1 MISKFSVKRPYTVFV
16 AVILVIVLGVV
27 AFTSMTPNLLPNI
40 DLPYVVV
47 FTSYVGATPEEVED
61 VVTKP
66 IEQEMATLDNID
78 SISSQSSE
86 NYSMVLLQFTSD
98 ANMDAATMNIRE
110 KLDTLRDSWSDSVG
124 TSSILNINPN
134 MIPLAAVA
142 LERDGYS
149 STEMTQFYEE
159 TILPRLE
166 GVEGVAGV
174 SSSGLISEQVNVV
187 LSQDK
192 MDEMNVLIRAAVDGE
207 FEDSETQLSDAQTE
221 IDDGYEQVETGESKI
236 KSGEAQLGSARSD
249 LNEQIA
255 ASQEEL
261 DTQKA
266 ALESQRSQLVS
277 AKSDF
282 DSLDS
287 AIAQLDVSISYLDT
301 VISGLNTSIDAMEDG
316 PEKDALI
323 AQRDDYVSQRAD
335 LQSQRDALDTQRS
348 DAWAAFTA
356 SSGISDAAGIDAAI
370 AEIDAGLQQIEDGYV
385 QLDETEQ
392 EARSQISS
400 GWSQLKKGQEALDES
415 REQLDDAQETLDENK
430 QTLDDAKQQAYDSAD
445 LNNLLTLQSVGAILG
460 AQNFSMP
467 AGYVADDGNDSE
479 WLVYVGDAFSSADE
493 LGDLILFDLGLD
505 GLDPIRLSDVADI
518 FVSDDAATTYGKING
533 SDAILFTLNKQSN
546 YATATV
552 STNLHNEMNTL
563 EEEYPGLSF
572 STLMDQGDY
581 IRLVINSVLQN
592 IVLGALLAVVILFL
606 FLRDVRP
613 TLIIFL
619 SIPISVTF
627 AIVLMYFS
635 GVTMNIISMAGL
647 AVGVGMLVDNSIVVI
662 ENTYRLR
669 MNGMSAVKAA
679 VTGAKQMAGAIT
691 ASTLTTVCV
700 FFPIVFVEGLT
711 RQLFADMALTIAY
724 SLLASLVVAL
734 TLVPALSSGLLGRER
749 KKKRHDSQFLQRIY
763 KKMLSGALRRK
774 GTVLVLALLL
784 LVVSAYAAINR
795 GFIYFP
801 DMDSPQM
808 SVEITMPDDATFEEA
823 TAMTDEVA
831 SRVMQIPEVETC
843 GSLLSSGLTSMFGIS
858 TDTEDTTQTMLYLVL
873 EQQETL
879 FGVIPI
885 GEKVRDSSDL
895 SSVIEDMC
903 ADLDCTVSAEGSGN
917 MSEYLTELNGSGVT
931 INLYGDD
938 LDELQQT
945 ATEVAGVLAN
955 VEGTKNVSDGVEN
968 TMPALRI
975 TVDKEKAA
983 LEGLTT
989 AQIYQSVALMLQS
1002 DASVTSIEDTDQD
1015 VVVSLPDAD
1024 PTLSDLENYEIT
1036 FQATDGTYKHVAL
1049 KDVATFEE
1057 STTLQ
1062 SITRDEQRRY
1072 VTVTAEIADGY
1083 NVTNVAGDAQDALAG
1098 YTAPDG
1104 VSIEFEGE
1112 SETIMSALGDL
1123 GTMMLLGILI
1133 VYLIMVAQFQS
1144 LLSPFIVMMTIPLA
1158 FTGGLIALLICG
1170 MEISIVAMI
1179 GFIML
1184 VGIIVNNG
1192 IVLID
1197 TMNQLRTDGMERR
1210 EAVVTAGTLRL
1221 RPVLMTALTT
1231 ILGLLPLAFGL
1242 GIGGGLIQP
1251 VAVVSIGGLVYAT
1264 FMTLFVVPILY
1275 DSMIKKRPRSVHDRD
1290 LEVEQAQQ

>member
-1 MISKFSVKRPYTVFV
+1 MLSKFSVKRPYTVFV
-16 AVILVIVLGVV
+16 AVVLVIVLGVV
-27 AFTSMTPNLLPNI
+27 AFMNMTPNLLPNI

-47 FTSYVGATPEEVED
+47 FTSYVGATPEEVEK

-78 SISSQSSE
+78 EISSQSSE
-86 NYSMVLLQFTSD
+86 NYSMVLLKFSSD
-98 ANMDAATMNIRE
+98 ANMDAVTMNIRE
-110 KLDTLRDSWSDSVG
+110 KLDTLRTDWSDSVG
-124 TSSILNINPN
+124 TSSILNINPD

-142 LERDGYS
+142 VERDGY
-149 STEMTQFYEE
+149 TPAEMTRFYEE

-174 SSSGLISEQVNVV
+174 SSSGLLSEQVNVV

-192 MDEMNVLIRAAVDGE
+192 MDEMNVKIRAAVDGE
-207 FEDSETQLSDAQTE
+207 FEDSETQLSDAQSE
-221 IDDGYEQVETGESKI
+221 IDDGYDQLETGERKL
-236 KSGEAQLGSARSD
+236 KSGEAQLSKSSSE
-249 LNEQIA
+249 LNEQVA
-255 ASQEEL
+255 ATQEDL

-282 DSLDS
+282 ESLDS

-301 VISGLNTSIDAMEDG
+301 VIDSLNGSISSMEDG

-323 AQRDDYVSQRAD
+323 AQRDDYVAQRAD
-335 LQSQRDALDTQRS
+335 LQSQRDNLDAQRS
-348 DAWAAFTA
+348 AAWAAFTA
-356 SSGISDAAGIDAAI
+356 STGISDAAGIDAAI
-370 AEIDAGLQQIEDGYV
+370 AVIDDGLQQIEDGYA
-385 QLDETEQ
+385 QLDASED

-400 GWSQLKKGQEALDES
+400 GWYQIEKGQDALDES
-415 REQLDDAQETLDENK
+415 REQLDESQDTLDDSK
-430 QTLDDAKQQAYDSAD
+430 QSLEDAKQQAYDSAD
-445 LNNLLTLQSVGAILG
+445 LNNLLSLETVGAILG

-467 AGYVADDGNDSE
+467 AGYASDDSGGSD

-493 LGDLILFDLGLD
+493 LENLVLFDLGLD
-505 GLDPIRLSDVADI
+505 GLDPIRLTDVADV
-518 FVSDDAATTYGKING
+518 FVSDNSSTTYGKING
-533 SDAILFTLNKQSN
+533 SDGILFTLNKQSN

-552 STNLHNEMNTL
+552 STNLQNEFDSL
-563 EEEYPGLSF
+563 ETEYPGLSF
-572 STLMDQGDY
+572 SSLMDQGDY
-581 IRLVINSVLQN
+581 IRLVISSVLQN

-613 TLIIFL
+613 TLIISC
-619 SIPISVTF
+619 SIPISITF

-635 GVTMNIISMAGL
+635 GVTMNVISMAGL

-669 MNGMSAVKAA
+669 MNGMGAVKAA
-679 VTGAKQMAGAIT
+679 VVGAKQMAGAIT

-749 KKKRHDSQFLQRIY
+749 KKKRKNVQVLQRVY
-763 KKMLSGALRRK
+763 KKMLEGALKRK
-774 GTVLVLALLL
+774 GAVLSLALLL

-808 SVEITMPDDATFEEA
+808 SVEITMPDGATFGEA

-831 SRVMQIPEVETC
+831 ARVMQIPEVETC
-843 GSLLSSGLTSMFGIS
+843 GAIFSSGLTSMFGIS
-858 TDTEDTTQTMLYLVL
+858 SGTDDTSETMLYLVL
-873 EQQETL
+873 KQQKTIL
-879 FGVIPI
+879 GVIPV
-885 GEKVRDSSDL
+885 GEKLRNSSEL
-895 SSVIEDMC
+895 SGVIEDMC
-903 ADLDCTVSAEGSGN
+903 SDLDCTVSAAGSGN
-917 MSEYLTELNGSGVT
+917 MSEYLTDLNGSGVT
-931 INLYGDD
+931 VNLYGDD
-938 LDELQQT
+938 LDELRQ
-945 ATEVAGVLAN
+945 AAVDVASVLET
-955 VEGTKNVSDGVEN
+955 VEGTQNVNSGVES
-968 TMPALRI
+968 TLPALRI
-975 TVDKEKAA
+975 TVDKEKAS

-989 AQIYQSVALMLQS
+989 AQVYQSVALMLKS
-1002 DASVTSIEDTDQD
+1002 DATVTSIEDTDQD
-1015 VVVSLPDAD
+1015 VVLRMPNPD

-1036 FQATDGTYKHVAL
+1036 FQAADGTYKHVAL
-1049 KDVATFEE
+1049 KDIATFEE
-1057 STTLQ
+1057 GTTLQ

-1072 VTVTAEIADGY
+1072 VTVTADIADGY
-1083 NVTNVAGDAQDALAG
+1083 NVTNVAAAAQTALSG
-1098 YTAPDG
+1098 FDAPDG
-1104 VSIEFEGE
+1104 VTLSFEGE

-1123 GTMMLLGILI
+1123 GNMLLLGILI

-1158 FTGGLIALLICG
+1158 FTGGLLALLVCN

-1197 TMNQLRTDGMERR
+1197 TMNQLRVEGMERR

-1231 ILGLLPLAFGL
+1231 ILGLLPIAFGL

-1251 VAVVSIGGLVYAT
+1251 VAVVSIGGLAYAT

-1275 DSMIKKRPRSVHDRD
+1275 DSIIKKRPRSVQDRD
-1290 LEVEQAQQ
+1290 LEVEQAQK

>member
-27 AFTSMTPNLLPNI
+27 AFNGMTPNLLPNI

-47 FTSYVGATPEEVED
+47 FTSYVGATPEEVEE

-78 SISSQSSE
+78 SITSQSSE
-86 NYSMVLLQFTSD
+86 NYSMVLLEFTSD

-110 KLDTLRDSWSDSVG
+110 KLDTLRADWNEGVG
-124 TSSILNINPN
+124 TSSILNINPD
-134 MIPLAAVA
+134 MLPLAAIAV
-142 LERDGYS
+142 EYDGYTT
-149 STEMTQFYEE
+149 TEMTRFYEK

-166 GVEGVAGV
+166 GVEGIAGV
-174 SSSGLISEQVNVV
+174 TASGLVSEQVNIV
-187 LSQDK
+187 LSQQK
-192 MDEMNVLIRAAVDGE
+192 MDQMNALIRSAVNGE
-207 FEDSETQLSDAQTE
+207 FEDGETQLSDAQTE
-221 IDDGYEQVETGESKI
+221 IDDGFEQLESGERSL
-236 KSGEAQLGSARSD
+236 KSGEAQLGSASSE
-249 LNEQIA
+249 LNQQVS

-261 DTQKA
+261 DAQKA
-266 ALESQRSQLVS
+266 ALEAQRSQLAG

-282 DSLDS
+282 ESLDN
-287 AIAQLDVSISYLDT
+287 AIAQLDVSISYLNT
-301 VISGLNTSIDAMEDG
+301 VIGGLDASIAAAPDG

-323 AQRDDYVSQRAD
+323 AQRDDYAAQRAD
-335 LQSQRDALDTQRS
+335 LQAQRDALDTQRS

-356 SSGISDAAGIDAAI
+356 STGISDIAGIDAAI
-370 AEIDAGLQQIEDGYV
+370 AEIDAGLQQIEDGYA
-385 QLDETEQ
+385 QLDASEQ

-400 GWSQLKKGQEALDES
+400 GWYQLEKGRQTLDES
-415 REQLDDAQETLDENK
+415 REQLNDAQETLDDNK
-430 QTLDDAKQQAYDSAD
+430 QSLEDAKQQAYDSAD
-445 LNNLLTLQSVGAILG
+445 LNNLLTLQTVGAILG

-467 AGYVADDGNDSE
+467 AGYVSNGAGGSD
-479 WLVYVGDAFSSADE
+479 WLVYVGDAFSSAE
-493 LGDLILFDLGLD
+493 DLQNLVLFDLGLD
-505 GLDPIRLSDVADI
+505 GLDPIRLTDVADV
-518 FVSDDAATTYGKING
+518 FVSNDSATTYAKIND
-533 SDAILFTLNKQSN
+533 SDGILLTLNKQSN
-546 YATATV
+546 YATATA
-552 STNLHNEMNTL
+552 STNLQDEMRSL
-563 EEEYPGLSF
+563 EKEYPGLSF
-572 STLMDQGDY
+572 SALMDQGDY
-581 IRLVINSVLQN
+581 IRLVIRSVLQN

-613 TLIIFL
+613 TLIVFL

-669 MNGMSAVKAA
+669 MDGMSAVKAA
-679 VTGAKQMAGAIT
+679 VAGAKQMAGAIT

-749 KKKRHDSQFLQRIY
+749 KKTRTDSRFLQRIY
-763 KKMLSGALRRK
+763 TKMLDGALRRK
-774 GTVLVLALLL
+774 GVVLLLAVLL

-808 SVEITMPDDATFEEA
+808 TVEITMPDDATFDET
-823 TAMTDEVA
+823 TAMTDEIA
-831 SRVMQIPEVETC
+831 GRVMQIPEVETC
-843 GSLLSSGLTSMFGIS
+843 GSIFSAGLTSMFGIS
-858 TDTEDTTQTMLYLVL
+858 SGADNTTETMLYLVL
-873 EQQETL
+873 KEQKTF
-879 FGVIPI
+879 FGVIPV
-885 GEKVRDSSDL
+885 GESLRNSTEL
-895 SSVIEDMC
+895 SVLIEDMC
-903 ADLDCTVSAEGSGN
+903 ADLDCEVSAAGSGN
-917 MSEYLTELNGSGVT
+917 MSDYLAEMSGSGVT
-931 INLYGDD
+931 INLYGNDLDD
-938 LDELQQT
+938 LRQSAQQ
-945 ATEVAGVLAN
+945 VAAVLET
-955 VEGTKNVSDGVEN
+955 VDGTKNVSDGVEN
-968 TMPALRI
+968 ALPALRI

-989 AQIYQSVALMLQS
+989 AQVYQSVALLLTS
-1002 DASVTSIEDTDQD
+1002 DATITSIEDTNQD
-1015 VVVSLPDAD
+1015 VVVRMPNPD
-1024 PTLSDLENYEIT
+1024 PTLNDLQNYEIT
-1036 FQATDGTYKHVAL
+1036 FQSTDGSYKHVAL
-1049 KDVATFEE
+1049 DSIATFEDG
-1057 STTLQ
+1057 TTLQ
-1062 SITRDEQRRY
+1062 SITREEQRRY
-1072 VTVTAEIADGY
+1072 VTVSAEVAEGY
-1083 NVTNVAGDAQDALAG
+1083 NVTNVTNAAQTALAD
-1098 YTAPDG
+1098 YSAPDG
-1104 VSIEFEGE
+1104 VSVSFTGE
-1112 SETIMSALGDL
+1112 SETIMSSLRDL

-1158 FTGGLIALLICG
+1158 FTGGLIALLIFG

-1197 TMNQLRTDGMERR
+1197 TMNQLRVGGMDRR
-1210 EAVVTAGTLRL
+1210 EAVVTAGALRL

-1251 VAVVSIGGLVYAT
+1251 VAVVSIGGLIYAT

-1275 DSMIKKRPRSVHDRD
+1275 DSMIKKRPRSVEDRD
-1290 LEVEQAQQ
+1290 LAVERAQQ